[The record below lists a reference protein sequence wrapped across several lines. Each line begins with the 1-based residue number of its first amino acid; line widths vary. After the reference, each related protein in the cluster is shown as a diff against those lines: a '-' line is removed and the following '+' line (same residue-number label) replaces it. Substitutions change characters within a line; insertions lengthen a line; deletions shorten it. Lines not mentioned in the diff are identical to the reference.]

1 MHVIIGALR
10 TPYGETTKAMTCAG
24 PFLSLSPRGSPIYI
38 KHREKRRADKE
49 RVKILSGARHTRWP
63 PANCRSRLCARE
75 LSLLANLRRHL
86 MASQHFR
93 NAFVCSKVHF
103 LCVAFWMHGPLW
115 QNGQARER
123 ETAARHFYFLSQPH
137 FLSYTFRL
145 LRRKWKEKYRWL
157 NSYLAG
163 EFNDQPCF
171 SPIPPSSLLSLI
183 YSLRILA
190 ALYICSAALFSLSR
204 RELFNRTVPYTH
216 IIRCFV
222 FSVYGISLMCLT
234 VHSWHLEKVSS
245 GCEFLVHATQGLLLN
260 VFSLKND
267 DPQFIQNN
275 RMIIKP
281 ADYK

>member
-123 ETAARHFYFLSQPH
+123 ERQQHGIFIFC
-137 FLSYTFRL
+137 R
-145 LRRKWKEKYRWL
+145 
-157 NSYLAG
+157 
-163 EFNDQPCF
+163 
-171 SPIPPSSLLSLI
+171 SPIFYHTLSGSSVGNGKRSTVGSTLTWLESSTTSLALAQYLHRVSSLSLS

-204 RELFNRTVPYTH
+204 
-216 IIRCFV
+216 
-222 FSVYGISLMCLT
+222 
-234 VHSWHLEKVSS
+234 
-245 GCEFLVHATQGLLLN
+245 
-260 VFSLKND
+260 
-267 DPQFIQNN
+267 
-275 RMIIKP
+275 
-281 ADYK
+281 